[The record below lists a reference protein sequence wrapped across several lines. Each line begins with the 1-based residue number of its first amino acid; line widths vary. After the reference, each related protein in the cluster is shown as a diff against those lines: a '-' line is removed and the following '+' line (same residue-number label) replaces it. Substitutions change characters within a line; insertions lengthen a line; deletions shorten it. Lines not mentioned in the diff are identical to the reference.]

1 MSEGVN
7 LPLIV
12 EIEGASVTGALM
24 NDKSYSKSIENKVL
38 WVSHPETGRILP
50 YKGDPRFLRLEKAE
64 NFYKALLPGGSEEK
78 AYDFV
83 VDERDV
89 EIHEGVATASDGGED
104 NSILADL
111 TATIAERHQQM
122 PEGSYTTHLFQK
134 GPDKIRKKAGEEAIE
149 LVLARSKEDLIYE
162 SADLIYHLMV
172 LLESEGLKIQDV
184 LLELKKRHS

>member
-1 MSEGVN
+1 MSVGVN

-12 EIEGASVTGALM
+12 EIKGGSVTGALM

-50 YKGDPRFLRLEKAE
+50 YKGDPRFIKLEKQGNCYFAV
-64 NFYKALLPGGSEEK
+64 LPAGAEEK

-83 VDERDV
+83 VDVQDV
-89 EIHEGVATASDGGED
+89 EKHEGISTGSGEEEH
-104 NSILADL
+104 NHILSDL
-111 TATIAERHQQM
+111 TSTIAQRHQQM

-134 GPDKIRKKAGEEAIE
+134 GPEKIRKKAGEEAIE
-149 LVLARSKEDLIYE
+149 LVLARTKEDLIYE

-172 LLESEGLKIQDV
+172 LLEAEGLKIQDV